1 MAFAVIY
8 TILTMLALGVSQVFG
23 SNPPDRLFQ
32 ASAGVLGAAVCVG
45 PVAVMIGFV
54 PGVSVGLMG
63 GFLIGVALAI
73 LHPNLTPRRG
83 AVAGLVVA
91 LVLIAGAHLLLVPRI
106 LASQPGTWDRV
117 VYYLYWLAGPSV
129 MVLLGL
135 TWVGWSVAGAT
146 VLEGS

>member
-1 MAFAVIY
+1 
-8 TILTMLALGVSQVFG
+8 
-23 SNPPDRLFQ
+23 
-32 ASAGVLGAAVCVG
+32 
-45 PVAVMIGFV
+45 
-54 PGVSVGLMG
+54 
-63 GFLIGVALAI
+63 
-73 LHPNLTPRRG
+73 
-83 AVAGLVVA
+83 VAGLVVA